1 MDNLIVAVVRFLSA
15 LAAILGVWSIRLGE
29 RIKVWQQQ
37 HRTAA
42 SGPPIKGAAGVPAV
56 AARPAHRPIS
66 MPAAKHAGMPE
77 VVAQTAAASP
87 AIATTT
93 PPPPP
98 FAGDVPPDRQ
108 PDELDWAGSLNH
120 AAVASLHLGGVL
132 AMVRAG
138 WLVPDETHLADVSAA
153 LDAMEAFHVRTDD
166 VIARVLATLP
176 PEQQAEFFDGFG
188 EGFPPELPGLEDS
201 NG

>member
-1 MDNLIVAVVRFLSA
+1 MDGFIVALVRLLAQLAGFLGA
-15 LAAILGVWSIRLGE
+15 WSIRLGE
-29 RIKVWQQQ
+29 RAKVWQQQ
-37 HRTAA
+37 HRPTN
-42 SGPPIKGAAGVPAV
+42 GPAIKGAAGVPAS
-56 AARPAHRPIS
+56 AAIPAHRPAS
-66 MPAAKHAGMPE
+66 MPTAKHASMPT
-77 VVAQTAAASP
+77 VVTQPPAPSP
-87 AIATTT
+87 TIATAPT
-93 PPPPP
+93 PPPISGEGQPEQP
-98 FAGDVPPDRQ
+98 

-138 WLVPDETHLADVSAA
+138 WLVPDETHLADVGAA